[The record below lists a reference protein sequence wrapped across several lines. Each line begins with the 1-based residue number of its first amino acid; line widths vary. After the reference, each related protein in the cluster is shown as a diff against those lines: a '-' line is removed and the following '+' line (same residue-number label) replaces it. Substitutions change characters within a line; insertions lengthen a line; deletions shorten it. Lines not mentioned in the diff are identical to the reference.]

1 MQIALYKNKS
11 AWWDQAFK
19 NRKEK

>member
-11 AWWDQAFK
+11 AWWHQAFK